1 MDKLIKLLHSNFEK
15 YRENLLLTDNKT
27 IFDKSYETA
36 IKYEIANFCE
46 FDLLNEKILNE
57 LMDMNNPLEFLYQEY
72 LESDNVNIVNE
83 LNILFE
89 NL

>member
-1 MDKLIKLLHSNFEK
+1 MDKLIELLHSNFEK
-15 YRENLLLTDNKT
+15 YKENLLLEDNEF

-36 IKYEIANFCE
+36 IKYEIVNFCE

>member
-1 MDKLIKLLHSNFEK
+1 MDKLIELLHSNFEK
-15 YRENLLLTDNKT
+15 YKENLLLNNNEI

>member
-1 MDKLIKLLHSNFEK
+1 MDKLIELLHSNFEK
-15 YRENLLLTDNKT
+15 YRENLLLADNET

-36 IKYEIANFCE
+36 IKYEIANFGD
-46 FDLLNEKILNE
+46 FDLLNKKILNE
-57 LMDMNNPLEFLYQEY
+57 LMNMNNPLEFLYQEY
-72 LESDNVNIVNE
+72 LESDNVNIINE

>member
-15 YRENLLLTDNKT
+15 YRENLLLTDNET

>member
-46 FDLLNEKILNE
+46 YDLLNEKILNE

>member
-15 YRENLLLTDNKT
+15 YRENLLLTDNET

-57 LMDMNNPLEFLYQEY
+57 LMDMNNPLDFLYQEY

>member
-15 YRENLLLTDNKT
+15 YRENLLLTDNET
-27 IFDKSYETA
+27 IFNKSYETA

>member
-57 LMDMNNPLEFLYQEY
+57 LMDMNNPLDFLYQEY